1 MGNAVGGCCS
11 SDGDSTPRLPLPSQ
25 LQPEPEPE
33 LEPNT
38 PLNLVQAGCDAD
50 AASTTLR
57 LSPEQ
62 PEQPPMKLKT
72 QTKRTVTPG

>member
-11 SDGDSTPRLPLPSQ
+11 SDGDATPRPPLPSQ

-33 LEPNT
+33 PNT
-38 PLNLVQAGCDAD
+38 PLKLAPAGCEPD

-57 LSPEQ
+57 LSPEE
-62 PEQPPMKLKT
+62 PEQPRKLKT